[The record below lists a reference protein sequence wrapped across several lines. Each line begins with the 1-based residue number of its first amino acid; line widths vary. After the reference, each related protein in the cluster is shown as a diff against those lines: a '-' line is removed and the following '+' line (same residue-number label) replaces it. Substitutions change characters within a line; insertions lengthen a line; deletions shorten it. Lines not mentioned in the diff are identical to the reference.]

1 MQIDFAA
8 AATSST
14 ALLVSSLYQFWH
26 ELVISGSEPVHKSLH
41 FLLSSVKDLE
51 WLGLVRALE

>member
-1 MQIDFAA
+1 MHIGFVA

-14 ALLVSSLYQFWH
+14 ALLASSLYQFWH
-26 ELVISGSEPVHKSLH
+26 ELVISGSVVHKSLH
-41 FLLSSVKDLE
+41 LLLSSVKDLE